1 MTESAYYKNAYFLI
15 SNSYNYATELAT
27 LTAQT
32 TL

>member
-1 MTESAYYKNAYFLI
+1 MTESVCCKNAYFLI
-15 SNSYNYATELAT
+15 GNGYNYATELAT

>member
-1 MTESAYYKNAYFLI
+1 MTESAYCKNAYFPI
-15 SNSYNYATELAT
+15 RNGYNYATELAT